1 MSSNNIIQLN
11 QEIIHN
17 ELKDLVRSS
26 VEETLNSLLDK
37 EAEEL
42 VNAQKYERSND
53 RQGYRSGHYN
63 RNFQTTAG
71 EVELKVPKLKGV
83 PFETAII
90 ERYRRRESSV
100 EEALIEMYLAGVS
113 VRRVEDI
120 TEALWG
126 TKVSPGTI
134 SNLNKKAYEHIE
146 TWRTRPLS
154 GEYPYV
160 YVDGVYLK
168 RSWGGEVQNVSI
180 LVAIGVN
187 NDGCREIL
195 GAAEGMKE
203 DKESWR
209 SFFVWLKERG
219 LSGVRLIIGDKNLG
233 MLETIPEVFPNA
245 RYQRCTVHFYRN
257 IFSVTPRNKMKAVA
271 MMLKAIHA
279 QESKE
284 AAREK
289 ARQVA
294 EKLKEMKLASAAK
307 KLEDGMEETLTYM
320 EFPSQHWT
328 RIRTNNTIERL
339 NREIKR
345 RTKAIGAFPDGQS
358 ALMLVCAR
366 LRHVAGTQWGNK
378 RYMSMDHLSKFEE
391 EDDSLSD
398 IIAG

>member
-1 MSSNNIIQLN
+1 MSDNIIQLN
-11 QEIIHN
+11 EDLIKHD
-17 ELKDLVRSS
+17 LKDLVRSS
-26 VEETLNSLLDK
+26 VEETLNALLDR
-37 EAEEL
+37 EADEL
-42 VNAQKYERSND
+42 VNAQKYERSAE
-53 RQGYRSGHYN
+53 RQGYRSGHYK

-71 EVELKVPKLKGV
+71 EVALKVPKLKGV

-146 TWRTRPLS
+146 SWRTRPLT
-154 GEYPYV
+154 GNYPYV

-168 RSWGGEVQNVSI
+168 RSWGGEIQNVSI
-180 LVAIGVN
+180 LVAIGVSQ
-187 NDGCREIL
+187 DGCREII

-209 SFFVWLKERG
+209 AFFVWLKERG

-233 MLETIPEVFPNA
+233 MLETIPEVFPDA
-245 RYQRCTVHFYRN
+245 KYQRCTVHFYRN
-257 IFSVTPRNKMKAVA
+257 VFSVTPRNKMKAVA

-279 QESKE
+279 QESRE

-289 ARQVA
+289 AVQVSQ
-294 EKLKEMKLASAAK
+294 KLREMKLPKAAQK
-307 KLEDGMEETLTYM
+307 VQDGIEETLTYM

-366 LRHVAGTQWGNK
+366 LRHVAGTQWGTR
-378 RYMSMDHLSKFEE
+378 RYMNMDHLMDT
-391 EDDSLSD
+391 EDMFLSD
-398 IIAG
+398 IIVG

>member
-1 MSSNNIIQLN
+1 MSDNIIQLN
-11 QEIIHN
+11 EDLIKHD
-17 ELKDLVRSS
+17 LKDLVRNS
-26 VEETLNSLLDK
+26 VEETLNALLDK
-37 EAEEL
+37 EADEL
-42 VNAQKYERSND
+42 VNAQKYERSNQ
-53 RQGYRSGHYN
+53 RQGYRSGHYK
-63 RNFQTTAG
+63 RNFHTTAG

-146 TWRTRPLS
+146 NWRTRPLS
-154 GEYPYV
+154 GAYPYV
-160 YVDGVYLK
+160 YVDCVYLK
-168 RSWGGEVQNVSI
+168 RSWGGEIQNVSI
-180 LVAIGVN
+180 LVAIGVS
-187 NDGCREIL
+187 NDGCREII

-209 SFFVWLKERG
+209 TFLVWLKERG
-219 LSGVRLIIGDKNLG
+219 LTGVRLVIGDKNLG
-233 MLETIPEVFPNA
+233 MLETIPEVFPDA

-257 IFSVTPRNKMKAVA
+257 IFSVTPRKKMKAVA

-279 QESKE
+279 QESRE
-284 AAREK
+284 AAQEK
-289 ARQVA
+289 TQQVIA
-294 EKLKEMKLASAAK
+294 KLQEMKLSAAAK
-307 KLEDGMEETLTYM
+307 KLQDGIEETLTYM
-320 EFPSQHWT
+320 DFPTQHWT

-366 LRHVAGTQWGNK
+366 LRHVAGTQWGTR
-378 RYMSMDHLSKFEE
+378 RYMNMEHLYHM
-391 EDDSLSD
+391 EDEQQSD
-398 IIAG
+398 IISG

>member
-1 MSSNNIIQLN
+1 MSDNIIQLN
-11 QEIIHN
+11 EDLIKHD
-17 ELKDLVRSS
+17 LKDLVRSS
-26 VEETLNSLLDK
+26 VEETLNALLDK
-37 EAEEL
+37 EADEL
-42 VNAQKYERSND
+42 VNAQKYERSAE
-53 RQGYRSGHYN
+53 RQGYRSGHYK
-63 RNFQTTAG
+63 RNFHTTAG
-71 EVELKVPKLKGV
+71 EVELNVPKLKGV
-83 PFETAII
+83 TFETAII

-146 TWRTRPLS
+146 AWRTRPLS
-154 GEYPYV
+154 GKYPYV

-168 RSWGGEVQNVSI
+168 RSWGGEIQNVSV

-187 NDGCREIL
+187 EDGCREII

-203 DKESWR
+203 DKDSWR

-219 LSGVRLIIGDKNLG
+219 LEGVRLMIGDKNLG
-233 MLETIPEVFPNA
+233 MLETIPEVFPDA

-257 IFSVTPRNKMKAVA
+257 IFSVTPRNRMKAVS
-271 MMLKAIHA
+271 MMLKAIHS

-289 ARQVA
+289 AAQVA
-294 EKLKEMKLASAAK
+294 EKLKEMKLSAAAK
-307 KLEDGMEETLTYM
+307 KLQDGIEETLTYM
-320 EFPSQHWT
+320 DFPTQHWS

-366 LRHVAGTQWGNK
+366 LRHVAGTQWGAK
-378 RYMSMDHLSKFEE
+378 RYMNMDHLNSMELNTE
-391 EDDSLSD
+391 SDD
-398 IIAG
+398 IAG

>member
-1 MSSNNIIQLN
+1 MSDNIIQLN
-11 QEIIHN
+11 QDLIHN
-17 ELKDLVRSS
+17 ELKDLVRNS
-26 VEETLNSLLDK
+26 VEETLNALPDH

-42 VNAQKYERSND
+42 INAEKYERTGD
-53 RQGYRSGHYN
+53 RKGYRSGHYT
-63 RNFQTTAG
+63 RNFQTTSG
-71 EVELKVPKLKGV
+71 DVTLKMPKLKGV
-83 PFETAII
+83 QFETAII
-90 ERYRRRESSV
+90 ERYRRRECSV

-146 TWRTRPLS
+146 TWRSRPLTGQYS
-154 GEYPYV
+154 YV
-160 YVDGVYLK
+160 YVDGIYLK
-168 RSWGGEVQNVSI
+168 RSWGGEIQNMSI

-187 NDGCREIL
+187 QDGCREII

-203 DKESWR
+203 DRESWKN
-209 SFFVWLKERG
+209 FFVWLKERG
-219 LSGVRLIIGDKNLG
+219 LIGVRLIVGDKCLG
-233 MLETIPEVFPNA
+233 MLESIPEVFPEA
-245 RYQRCTVHFYRN
+245 KYQRCTVHFYRN
-257 IFSVTPRNKMKAVA
+257 IFSVTPRNKMKEVS

-279 QESKE
+279 QESKQ

-289 ARQVA
+289 AKIIA
-294 EKLKEMKLASAAK
+294 AKLLEMKLPAASK
-307 KLEDGMEETLTYM
+307 KLTDGIEETLTYM
-320 EFPSQHWT
+320 EFPYQHWS

-366 LRHVAGTQWGNK
+366 LRHVAGTQWGAK
-378 RYMSMDHLSKFEE
+378 CYMNMDHLKE
-391 EDDSLSD
+391 LD
-398 IIAG
+398 IQSQSENIAG

>member
-1 MSSNNIIQLN
+1 MSDNIIQLN
-11 QEIIHN
+11 EDLIKHD
-17 ELKDLVRSS
+17 LKDLVRSS
-26 VEETLNSLLDK
+26 VEETLNALLDK
-37 EAEEL
+37 EADEL
-42 VNAQKYERSND
+42 VNAQKYERSAE
-53 RQGYRSGHYN
+53 RQGYRSGHYK

-146 TWRTRPLS
+146 SWRTRSLS
-154 GEYPYV
+154 GNYPYV

-168 RSWGGEVQNVSI
+168 RSLGGEIQNVSI

-187 NDGCREIL
+187 QDGCREII

-203 DKESWR
+203 DRESWR

-233 MLETIPEVFPNA
+233 MLETIPEVFPDA
-245 RYQRCTVHFYRN
+245 KYQRCTVHFYRN
-257 IFSVTPRNKMKAVA
+257 VFSVTLRNKMKAVA

-279 QESKE
+279 QESRE

-289 ARQVA
+289 AVEVSQ
-294 EKLKEMKLASAAK
+294 KLREMKLPKAAQK
-307 KLEDGMEETLTYM
+307 VQDGIEETLIYM
-320 EFPSQHWT
+320 EFPAQHWT

-366 LRHVAGTQWGNK
+366 LRHVAGTQWGSR
-378 RYMSMDHLSKFEE
+378 RYMNMDHLLDI
-391 EDDSLSD
+391 EDMFLSD
-398 IIAG
+398 TIVG

>member
-1 MSSNNIIQLN
+1 M
-11 QEIIHN
+11 
-17 ELKDLVRSS
+17 
-26 VEETLNSLLDK
+26 
-37 EAEEL
+37 
-42 VNAQKYERSND
+42 
-53 RQGYRSGHYN
+53 
-63 RNFQTTAG
+63 
-71 EVELKVPKLKGV
+71 KVPKLKGI

-126 TKVSPGTI
+126 TKVSPSTI

-146 TWRTRPLS
+146 TWRTRPLVGS
-154 GEYPYV
+154 YPYV
-160 YVDGVYLK
+160 YADGVYLK
-168 RSWGGEVQNVSI
+168 RSWGGEIQNVSI
-180 LVAIGVN
+180 LVAIEVST
-187 NDGCREIL
+187 DGCREII

-219 LSGVRLIIGDKNLG
+219 LTGVRLIIGDKNLG
-233 MLETIPEVFPNA
+233 MLETIPEVFPDA

-257 IFSVTPRNKMKAVA
+257 IFSVTPRNKMKVIA

-284 AAREK
+284 SAREK
-289 ARQVA
+289 ARQIV
-294 EKLKEMKLASAAK
+294 EKLKEMKLSSAAK
-307 KLEDGMEETLTYM
+307 KLQDGIEETLTYM
-320 EFPSQHWT
+320 DFPTQHWT

-366 LRHVAGTQWGNK
+366 LRHVAATQCGTKQGQNLKKSALPRVTNDISYISFLSLHKTWDLLTNERKMAFCMVYLLYQLQEVIFYDGKTKRTNPDGNP
-378 RYMSMDHLSKFEE
+378 
-391 EDDSLSD
+391 
-398 IIAG
+398 